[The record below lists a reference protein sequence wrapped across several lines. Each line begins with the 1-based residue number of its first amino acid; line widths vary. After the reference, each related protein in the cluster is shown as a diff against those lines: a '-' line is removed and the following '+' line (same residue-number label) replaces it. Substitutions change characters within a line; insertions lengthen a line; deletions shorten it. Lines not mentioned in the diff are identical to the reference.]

1 MRRTLFRRAAH
12 AGAFMRGSFI
22 PSIVFGAAALAVLAS
37 GFSTLAL
44 AADKPANVARGKQL
58 YLATGC
64 YQCHGTSGEGGGNAG
79 PRLAPGP
86 MPYQGLL
93 LQLRKPRARMPVYT
107 AVVMPDS
114 DVADIYAYLQ
124 SVPKGKTA
132 EEIPM
137 LKAISN

>member
-1 MRRTLFRRAAH
+1 MRR
-12 AGAFMRGSFI
+12 AGLSTILA
-22 PSIVFGAAALAVLAS
+22 AVLIAGVAGS
-37 GFSTLAL
+37 LATTTTL

-64 YQCHGTSGEGGGNAG
+64 YQCHGTRGEGGGNAG

-86 MPYQGLL
+86 MPYEGLL
-93 LQLRKPRARMPVYT
+93 QQLRRPRARMPVYT
-107 AVVMPDS
+107 AVIMPDN

-132 EEIPM
+132 SEIPM
-137 LKAISN
+137 LKAVSN

>member
-1 MRRTLFRRAAH
+1 MRRSLFSQAVH
-12 AGAFMRGSFI
+12 AGALMRRSII
-22 PSIVFGAAALAVLAS
+22 PSVIAGAAVAAVFAS
-37 GFSTLAL
+37 GFSTLAF

-86 MPYQGLL
+86 MPYEGLL
-93 LQLRKPRARMPVYT
+93 MQLRKPRARMPVYT

-114 DVADIYAYLQ
+114 DVAAIYAYLQ

-132 EEIPM
+132 SEIPM
-137 LKAISN
+137 LKALSN